1 MFDIGWSE
9 MLIIGVVAL
18 VVIGPKELPG
28 ALKTFAFWMKQ
39 ARKLAREF
47 QSGVD
52 DMIRTAELDEA
63 KKAVED
69 VRRNLNKEIET
80 AVDPTGEMKQALS
93 DQEIKAP
100 TPTFRFRRRRPRA
113 TAAPNRKPRRQLKA
127 PRPPRRHRLRQCP
140 RKALEPWPRPS
151 RKRTRTKPRRCRC
164 SIT

>member
-100 TPTFRFRRRRPRA
+100 TPSIPLSPPTPA
-113 TAAPNRKPRRQLKA
+113 SNGSAEPQAAPAAESTPA
-127 PRPPRRHRLRQCP
+127 PEAPPAAP
-140 RKALEPWPRPS
+140 APEKGA
-151 RKRTRTKPRRCRC
+151 
-164 SIT
+164 

>member
-28 ALKTFAFWMKQ
+28 ALKTFAYWMKQ

-63 KKAVED
+63 KQAVED
-69 VRRNLNKEIET
+69 ARRKLNRDIEN
-80 AVDPTGEMKQALS
+80 AVDPTGEVKQALS
-93 DQEIKAP
+93 DTGIKTPIPSIPVSPP
-100 TPTFRFRRRRPRA
+100 TPAIGSTPP
-113 TAAPNRKPRRQLKA
+113 AAGSGQAASEAVPAAEPVAAVA
-127 PRPPRRHRLRQCP
+127 PE
-140 RKALEPWPRPS
+140 KSA
-151 RKRTRTKPRRCRC
+151 
-164 SIT
+164 

>member
-28 ALKTFAFWMKQ
+28 ALKTFAYWMKQ

-63 KKAVED
+63 RKAVEEA
-69 VRRNLNKEIET
+69 RRNLNKEIET
-80 AVDPTGEMKQALS
+80 AVDPTGEVKQALS
-93 DQEIKAP
+93 DEAIKAP
-100 TPTFRFRRRRPRA
+100 TPSIPVSPPRPA
-113 TAAPNRKPRRQLKA
+113 SNGSAEPQAAVPQAAESTPPSEAPPAAAAPGKGA
-127 PRPPRRHRLRQCP
+127 
-140 RKALEPWPRPS
+140 
-151 RKRTRTKPRRCRC
+151 
-164 SIT
+164 

>member
-18 VVIGPKELPG
+18 VVIGPKELPA
-28 ALKTFAFWMKQ
+28 ALKTFAYWMKQ

-80 AVDPTGEMKQALS
+80 AVDPTGEVKQALS
-93 DQEIKAP
+93 DVAIKAP
-100 TPTFRFRRRRPRA
+100 TPSISLSPPTPAGNGSAEPRA
-113 TAAPNRKPRRQLKA
+113 ALPQAAAEGTPASEGPPAAAPPEKGA
-127 PRPPRRHRLRQCP
+127 
-140 RKALEPWPRPS
+140 
-151 RKRTRTKPRRCRC
+151 
-164 SIT
+164 

>member
-100 TPTFRFRRRRPRA
+100 TPSIPLSPPPPA
-113 TAAPNRKPRRQLKA
+113 SNGSAEPQAAPAAESTPA
-127 PRPPRRHRLRQCP
+127 PEAPPAAP
-140 RKALEPWPRPS
+140 APEKGA
-151 RKRTRTKPRRCRC
+151 
-164 SIT
+164 